1 MFPTCFEEEQHFA
14 LQGLFVLSGAVQMIL
29 LMSAGL
35 CRPGSPLSWVGES
48 LEARPRTSNAPSVA
62 HRPPA
67 PAGLPGQQEVGGAD
81 DAQGGAEAGVDP
93 QRGEVVGGQLQAAGD
108 QQSKCRRGRR
118 GGSGS
123 EPRPSRPVGCGEL
136 PRHHS
141 PGLLTHFSPLSVSYS
156 QSG

>member
-1 MFPTCFEEEQHFA
+1 MSNFFQLFLKKKEHIGFW
-14 LQGLFVLSGAVQMIL
+14 GLFVLSGAVQMIL
-29 LMSAGL
+29 FMSAGL
-35 CRPGSPLSWVGES
+35 CTPGSPLSWVGES
-48 LEARPRTSNAPSVA
+48 LEALPRTSNAPSVA

-81 DAQGGAEAGVDP
+81 DAQGGAEAGVEP

-123 EPRPSRPVGCGEL
+123 EPRPSRPVVCGVA

-141 PGLLTHFSPLSVSYS
+141 PGLLTH
-156 QSG
+156 